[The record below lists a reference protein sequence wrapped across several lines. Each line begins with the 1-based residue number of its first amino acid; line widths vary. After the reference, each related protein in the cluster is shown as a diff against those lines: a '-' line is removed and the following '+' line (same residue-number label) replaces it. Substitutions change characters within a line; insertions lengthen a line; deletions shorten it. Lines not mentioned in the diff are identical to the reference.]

1 MWIQKG
7 DMMAEVNIA
16 SILQGIPLAA
26 LVIDANQRV
35 SVMNAEAVSLLGEGL
50 LDRHYITVL
59 RQPALLEAVE
69 AALTTRRRQI
79 SQFVVNE
86 RTQDAFYEVSCA
98 PIDENLTLLFF
109 EDQSDRE
116 HVSQMRR
123 DFVANVSHELK
134 TPLTALLGFIETLN
148 TSARSDASARQR
160 FLEIMEREAQ
170 RMNRLVSDLLSLS
183 QVEAVERMRPNEEV
197 DVSRLLQETATTLAP
212 VAEARGVRLQVVNAD
227 RLVKMAGDRDQ
238 LRQVFINLIEN
249 AIKYG
254 GPNNEVSVTLS
265 DTGYQTLLRCEGI
278 AISVVDKG
286 PGIDALDI
294 PRLTE
299 RFYRIDSHRSREMGG
314 TGLGLAIVKHIV
326 SRHRGVLKIDS
337 AVGKGSEFKVILPV

>member
-1 MWIQKG
+1 
-7 DMMAEVNIA
+7 
-16 SILQGIPLAA
+16 
-26 LVIDANQRV
+26 
-35 SVMNAEAVSLLGEGL
+35 
-50 LDRHYITVL
+50 
-59 RQPALLEAVE
+59 
-69 AALTTRRRQI
+69 
-79 SQFVVNE
+79 
-86 RTQDAFYEVSCA
+86 
-98 PIDENLTLLFF
+98 
-109 EDQSDRE
+109 
-116 HVSQMRR
+116 
-123 DFVANVSHELK
+123 VSHELK

-148 TSARSDASARQR
+148 TSARADASARER
-160 FLEIMEREAQ
+160 FLKIMEREAQ

-183 QVEAVERMRPNEEV
+183 QVEAVERMRPNEVV

-212 VAEARGVRLQVVNAD
+212 VAEARGVRLHVVNAD
-227 RLVKMAGDRDQ
+227 RLVKMAGDKDQ

-265 DTGYQTLLRCEGI
+265 DIRYQTRLRCEGI
-278 AISVVDKG
+278 AISVADKG

-337 AVGKGSEFKVILPV
+337 AVGKGSEFKIILPI

>member
-1 MWIQKG
+1 MGVQKG

-16 SILQGIPLAA
+16 SILQGIPLATLA
-26 LVIDANQRV
+26 IDANQRV
-35 SVMNAEAVSLLGEGL
+35 SMMNAEAVSLLGEGL
-50 LDRHYITVL
+50 LDRHYITAL

-69 AALTTRRRQI
+69 AALTTRNTQI
-79 SQFVVNE
+79 SQFIVNE
-86 RTQDAFYEVSCA
+86 STQDALYKVSCA
-98 PIDENLTLLFF
+98 PIDENLTLLCF
-109 EDQSDRE
+109 EDQSDKE
-116 HVSQMRR
+116 NVSQMRR

-148 TSARSDASARQR
+148 TSARSDASARAR

-183 QVEAVERMRPNEEV
+183 QVEAVERMRPNEVV
-197 DVSRLLQETATTLAP
+197 DVSRLLQETVTTLAP
-212 VAEARGVRLQVVNAD
+212 VAEARGVRLHVVSPD
-227 RLVKMAGDRDQ
+227 RLVEMAGDKDQ

-265 DTGYQTLLRCEGI
+265 DISYQTRLGCEGI

-337 AVGKGSEFKVILPV
+337 AVGKGSEFKIILPI

>member
-1 MWIQKG
+1 ML
-7 DMMAEVNIA
+7 AEVNIA

-26 LVIDANQRV
+26 LAIDANQRV

-50 LDRHYITVL
+50 MDRHYITVL

-69 AALTTRRRQI
+69 AALATRLTQI

-86 RTQDAFYEVSCA
+86 STQDVLYKVSCA
-98 PIDENLTLLFF
+98 PIHENLTLLCF

-148 TSARSDASARQR
+148 TSARADASARER
-160 FLEIMEREAQ
+160 FLKIMEREAQ

-183 QVEAVERMRPNEEV
+183 QVEAVERMRPNEVV

-212 VAEARGVRLQVVNAD
+212 VAEARGARLHVVNAD
-227 RLVKMAGDRDQ
+227 RLVKMAGDKDQ

-265 DTGYQTLLRCEGI
+265 DIRYQTRLRCEGI
-278 AISVVDKG
+278 AISVADKG

-337 AVGKGSEFKVILPV
+337 AVGKGSEFKIILPI

>member
-1 MWIQKG
+1 ML
-7 DMMAEVNIA
+7 AEVNIA

-26 LVIDANQRV
+26 LAIDANQRV

-50 LDRHYITVL
+50 MDRHYITVL

-69 AALTTRRRQI
+69 AALATRLTQI

-86 RTQDAFYEVSCA
+86 STQDVLYKVSCA
-98 PIDENLTLLFF
+98 PIHENLTLLCF

-148 TSARSDASARQR
+148 TSARADASARER
-160 FLEIMEREAQ
+160 FLKIMEREAQ

-183 QVEAVERMRPNEEV
+183 QVEAVERMRPNEVV
-197 DVSRLLQETATTLAP
+197 DVSRLLQETATTLAS
-212 VAEARGVRLQVVNAD
+212 VAEALGVRLRVVNAD
-227 RLVKMAGDRDQ
+227 RLVKMAGDKDQ

-265 DTGYQTLLRCEGI
+265 DIRYQTRLRCEGI
-278 AISVVDKG
+278 AISVADKG

-337 AVGKGSEFKVILPV
+337 AVGKGSEFKIILPI

>member
-1 MWIQKG
+1 MGVQKG

-26 LVIDANQRV
+26 LAIDAKQRV
-35 SVMNAEAVSLLGEGL
+35 SMMNAGAVSLLGEGL

-69 AALTTRRRQI
+69 AALTTRNTQI
-79 SQFVVNE
+79 SQFIVNE
-86 RTQDAFYEVSCA
+86 STQDALYKVSCA
-98 PIDENLTLLFF
+98 PIDENLTLLCF

-148 TSARSDASARQR
+148 TSARSDASARER

-183 QVEAVERMRPNEEV
+183 QVEAVERVRPNEVV

-212 VAEARGVRLQVVNAD
+212 VAEACGVRLHVVNAD
-227 RLVKMAGDRDQ
+227 RLVKMAADKDQ

-265 DTGYQTLLRCEGI
+265 DIRYQTRLRCEGI
-278 AISVVDKG
+278 AISVADKG
-286 PGIDALDI
+286 PGIDALNI

-326 SRHRGVLKIDS
+326 SRHRGALKIDS
-337 AVGKGSEFKVILPV
+337 AVGKGSEFKIILPI

>member
-1 MWIQKG
+1 ML
-7 DMMAEVNIA
+7 AEVNIA

-26 LVIDANQRV
+26 LAIDANQRV

-50 LDRHYITVL
+50 MDRHYITVL

-69 AALTTRRRQI
+69 AALATRLTQI

-86 RTQDAFYEVSCA
+86 STQDVLYKVSCA
-98 PIDENLTLLFF
+98 PIHENLTLLCF

-148 TSARSDASARQR
+148 TSARADASARER
-160 FLEIMEREAQ
+160 FLKIMEREAQ

-183 QVEAVERMRPNEEV
+183 QVEAVERMRPNEVV

-212 VAEARGVRLQVVNAD
+212 VAEAWGVRLHVVNAD
-227 RLVKMAGDRDQ
+227 RLVKMAGDKDQ

-265 DTGYQTLLRCEGI
+265 DIRYQTRLRCEGI
-278 AISVVDKG
+278 AISVADKG

-337 AVGKGSEFKVILPV
+337 AVGKGSEFKIILPI

>member
-1 MWIQKG
+1 MGVQKG

-26 LVIDANQRV
+26 LAIDSKQRV
-35 SVMNAEAVSLLGEGL
+35 SMMNAEAVSLLGEGL
-50 LDRHYITVL
+50 LDRHYIAVL

-69 AALTTRRRQI
+69 AALTTRNTQI
-79 SQFVVNE
+79 SQFIVNE
-86 RTQDAFYEVSCA
+86 STQDSLYKVSCA
-98 PIDENLTLLFF
+98 PIDENLTLLCF

-148 TSARSDASARQR
+148 TSARSDASARAR

-183 QVEAVERMRPNEEV
+183 QVEAVERMRPNEVV
-197 DVSRLLQETATTLAP
+197 DVSRLLQETVTTLAP
-212 VAEARGVRLQVVNAD
+212 VAEARGVRLHVVNAA
-227 RLVKMAGDRDQ
+227 RLVEMAGDKDQ

-265 DTGYQTLLRCEGI
+265 DISYQTRLGCEGI

-337 AVGKGSEFKVILPV
+337 AVGKGSEFKIILPI

>member
-1 MWIQKG
+1 ML
-7 DMMAEVNIA
+7 AEVNIA

-26 LVIDANQRV
+26 LAIDANQRV

-50 LDRHYITVL
+50 MDRHYITVL

-69 AALTTRRRQI
+69 AALATRLTQI

-86 RTQDAFYEVSCA
+86 STQDVLYKVSCA
-98 PIDENLTLLFF
+98 PIHENLTLLCF

-148 TSARSDASARQR
+148 TSARADASARER
-160 FLEIMEREAQ
+160 FLKIMEREAQ

-183 QVEAVERMRPNEEV
+183 QVEAVERMRPNEVV

-212 VAEARGVRLQVVNAD
+212 VAEALGVRLHVVNAD
-227 RLVKMAGDRDQ
+227 RLVKMAGDKDQ

-265 DTGYQTLLRCEGI
+265 DIRYQTRLRCEGI
-278 AISVVDKG
+278 AISVADKG

-337 AVGKGSEFKVILPV
+337 AVGKGSEFKIILPI

>member
-1 MWIQKG
+1 MGVQKG

-26 LVIDANQRV
+26 LAIDSKQRV
-35 SVMNAEAVSLLGEGL
+35 SMMNAEAVSLLGEGL
-50 LDRHYITVL
+50 LDRHYIAVL

-69 AALTTRRRQI
+69 AALTTRNTQI
-79 SQFVVNE
+79 SQFIVNE
-86 RTQDAFYEVSCA
+86 STQDSLYKVSCA
-98 PIDENLTLLFF
+98 PIDENLTLLCF

-148 TSARSDASARQR
+148 TSARSDASARAR

-183 QVEAVERMRPNEEV
+183 QVEAVERMRPNEVV
-197 DVSRLLQETATTLAP
+197 DVSRLLQETVTTLAP
-212 VAEARGVRLQVVNAD
+212 VAEARGVRLHVVKAD
-227 RLVKMAGDRDQ
+227 RWVEMAGDKDQ

-265 DTGYQTLLRCEGI
+265 DISYQTRLGCEGI

-337 AVGKGSEFKVILPV
+337 AVGKGSEFKIILPI

>member
-1 MWIQKG
+1 
-7 DMMAEVNIA
+7 
-16 SILQGIPLAA
+16 
-26 LVIDANQRV
+26 
-35 SVMNAEAVSLLGEGL
+35 LL
-50 LDRHYITVL
+50 
-59 RQPALLEAVE
+59 
-69 AALTTRRRQI
+69 
-79 SQFVVNE
+79 
-86 RTQDAFYEVSCA
+86 C
-98 PIDENLTLLFF
+98 F

-148 TSARSDASARQR
+148 TSARSDASARAR

-183 QVEAVERMRPNEEV
+183 QVEAVERMRPNEVV

-212 VAEARGVRLQVVNAD
+212 VAEARGVRLHVVNAD
-227 RLVKMAGDRDQ
+227 RLVKMAGDKDQ

-265 DTGYQTLLRCEGI
+265 DISYQTRLGCEGI

-337 AVGKGSEFKVILPV
+337 AVGKGSEFKIILPI

>member
-1 MWIQKG
+1 
-7 DMMAEVNIA
+7 
-16 SILQGIPLAA
+16 
-26 LVIDANQRV
+26 
-35 SVMNAEAVSLLGEGL
+35 
-50 LDRHYITVL
+50 
-59 RQPALLEAVE
+59 
-69 AALTTRRRQI
+69 
-79 SQFVVNE
+79 
-86 RTQDAFYEVSCA
+86 TQDVLYKVSCA
-98 PIDENLTLLFF
+98 PIHENLTLLCF

-148 TSARSDASARQR
+148 TSARADASARER
-160 FLEIMEREAQ
+160 FLKIMEREAQ

-183 QVEAVERMRPNEEV
+183 QVEAVERMRPNEVV

-212 VAEARGVRLQVVNAD
+212 VAEARGVRLHVVNAD
-227 RLVKMAGDRDQ
+227 RLVKMAGDKDQ

-265 DTGYQTLLRCEGI
+265 DIRYQTRLRCEGI
-278 AISVVDKG
+278 AISVADKG
-286 PGIDALDI
+286 PGIDALNI

-337 AVGKGSEFKVILPV
+337 AVGKGSEFKIILPI